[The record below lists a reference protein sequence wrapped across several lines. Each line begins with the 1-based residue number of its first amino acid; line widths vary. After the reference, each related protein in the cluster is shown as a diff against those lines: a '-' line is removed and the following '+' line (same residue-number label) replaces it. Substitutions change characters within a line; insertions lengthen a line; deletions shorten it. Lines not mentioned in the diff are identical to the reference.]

1 MRRALA
7 VPAALGAAATATVGY
22 ASVVERNFFRLR
34 RYRVP
39 VLPAGA
45 RPLRLLHISDAH
57 LTPGRERLRRW
68 IASLATLEPDL
79 VINTGDNLAAHDAV
93 PAMADALAPL
103 LRFPGAFVMGSND
116 YFAPRPKNPARY
128 LFPDSGRRIHG
139 IPLPWEKLRD
149 AMAGAGWLDC
159 VHQVGTL
166 HVGNRR
172 LRVAGVDDPHLK
184 RDRYERIAGRVPDD
198 VEIGI
203 GLTHSPEPRVLDE
216 FVSDG
221 YRLILAGHTH
231 GGQLRVPLYGALVTN
246 CGIDT
251 ARARGLHRWG
261 LGLEPAWLH
270 VSAGLGTSPYAPV
283 RFACPPEASLLTLVP
298 ATGSSPGGLTR

>member
-1 MRRALA
+1 MRPALA
-7 VPAALGAAATATVGY
+7 VPTALGATAVAAVGY
-22 ASVVERNFFRLR
+22 ASVVERNLFRLR

-39 VLPAGA
+39 VLPEGA

-57 LTPGRERLRRW
+57 LTPGRQKLRRW
-68 IASLATLEPDL
+68 ISSLAALQPDF

-93 PAMADALAPL
+93 PAMVDALGPL
-103 LRFPGAFVMGSND
+103 LDLPGAFVMGSND

-128 LFPDSGRRIHG
+128 LLPDSGRRIHG

-149 AMAGAGWLDC
+149 AMTSAGWIDC
-159 VHQVGTL
+159 VHATGVL
-166 HVGNRR
+166 HVGDRR

-184 RDRYERIAGRVPDD
+184 RDRYDRIAGAVPND
-198 VEIGI
+198 VELGI

-221 YRLILAGHTH
+221 YRLLLAGHTH
-231 GGQLRVPLYGALVTN
+231 GGQLRVPVYGALVTN
-246 CGIDT
+246 CGIDA

-298 ATGSSPGGLTR
+298 ATRSSPGRATG